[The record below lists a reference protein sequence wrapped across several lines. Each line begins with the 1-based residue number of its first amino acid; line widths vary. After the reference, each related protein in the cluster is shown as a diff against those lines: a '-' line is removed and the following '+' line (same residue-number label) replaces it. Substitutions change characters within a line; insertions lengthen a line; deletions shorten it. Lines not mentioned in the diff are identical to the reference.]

1 MIPDTIIKRKKTE
14 PGSWWITE
22 PVMYIFPNYP
32 AGKPLAGV
40 ADDFVQSVFKKRILC
55 PMRYLGKS
63 VVRILEA
70 SQESIKNNGK
80 EIRIK

>member
-1 MIPDTIIKRKKTE
+1 MVDYRTGDVYIPKLSSRE
-14 PGSWWITE
+14 
-22 PVMYIFPNYP
+22 
-32 AGKPLAGV
+32 ALAGV
-40 ADDFVQSVFKKRILC
+40 ADDFVQSVIHKKSPLSNA
-55 PMRYLGKS
+55 MLGRS

>member
-1 MIPDTIIKRKKTE
+1 
-14 PGSWWITE
+14 
-22 PVMYIFPNYP
+22 
-32 AGKPLAGV
+32 V
-40 ADDFVQSVFKKRILC
+40 ADDFIQSVIHQRDPLSNA
-55 PMRYLGKS
+55 MLGKS